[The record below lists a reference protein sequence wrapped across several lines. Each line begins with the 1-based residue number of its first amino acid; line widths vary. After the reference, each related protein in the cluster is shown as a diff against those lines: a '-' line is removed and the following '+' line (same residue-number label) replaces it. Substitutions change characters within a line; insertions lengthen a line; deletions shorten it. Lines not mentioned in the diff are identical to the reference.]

1 MASDS
6 DKIKLLEF
14 LLKLEAD
21 SAFLKEFV
29 EEKERSR
36 SELVAQWEFGDEN
49 IASALV
55 EMDSKALQDYLN
67 PTAITIKGWVKAPPG
82 GP

>member
-21 SAFLKEFV
+21 SGYLKDFV
-29 EEKERSR
+29 EGDEQFRTNV
-36 SELVAQWEFGDEN
+36 VASWEFENGDL
-49 IASALV
+49 AAALV
-55 EMDSKALQDYLN
+55 RMDSLSLQEYLN
-67 PTAITIKGWVKAPPG
+67 PTTVTIKGWVKAPPSG
-82 GP
+82 

>member
-21 SAFLKEFV
+21 SGYLKDFV
-29 EEKERSR
+29 E
-36 SELVAQWEFGDEN
+36 GDEEFRTN
-49 IASALV
+49 VVESWKFENADLAAALV
-55 EMDSKALQDYLN
+55 RMDSLSLQDYMN
-67 PTAITIKGWVKAPPG
+67 PTTVTIRGWVKAPPSG
-82 GP
+82 